1 MKSIGNLTDFV
12 RSHMLDE
19 FPVKERIDELCQNFT
34 NLNQAHEAVL
44 KARRQIESLTP
55 LVQECDRYDEAE
67 SEIALL
73 KGTRDTLHSYMG
85 GIEKELLYA
94 KIERL
99 EDEKRKVSQR
109 IEKTAKETSD
119 LETAKEKIRR
129 DIEDNGGR
137 RLGELERE
145 ISALSEEKNKRRD
158 KHLKYG
164 ELCSLL
170 DLPSPSDD
178 SAFFGNLD
186 AVKKKITSFEER
198 QQALRED
205 EVSAQMEIR
214 GSHEEHESIRRELES
229 LKNRKSNIPARMLDL
244 REELCRAI
252 NIAEARLP
260 FAGELIEV
268 RENETSWEGAIER
281 LLHNFGQSILVPDEL
296 YKAVSEYV
304 EKTNL
309 RGRIVYYRI
318 KDKREVKPGS
328 IEPGHLLHKIR
339 IRPDSEFYSWLDE
352 EIRGRFDFICC
363 STLEEFRHQ
372 PKAITEAGQIKSG
385 GTRHEKDDRHSIQD
399 RSRYILGWK
408 NKQKIALLQ
417 QNLENA
423 RKNGAKIVERA
434 KCIARE
440 LNELQKLRDAGR
452 DISAITHFSEI
463 DWQSTALRIE
473 ECVSEMREIT
483 GSADILRTLKEQLTR
498 VEQELS
504 DKKDKT
510 EKLQKEIGA
519 ISNDIENSAQAM
531 EKAEKSFFSIE
542 EPVRVE
548 FFPRIDT
555 LKDKGFPDK
564 KITLLNAENFQR
576 ELREY
581 IQRQADNITE
591 QNRRRA
597 ERIVKQMQVYC
608 DTYKAETSEID
619 ASVEAAGEYRKILD
633 NLISEDLPK
642 HEERFRRLLREGT
655 IQDIALF
662 QNRMEKERIEIINKI
677 TTINKS
683 LREIEYNRGSYIT
696 LIPDRTI
703 DQEIRQFQE
712 DLRLCLGETL
722 SGDEGEA
729 YTEEKFAQVKA
740 LIDRFRGRE
749 GLADADR
756 RWTDKV
762 TDVRNWFLFSASE
775 RWVEDD
781 SEREF
786 HSDSSG
792 KSGGQKEKLAYT
804 ILAAALAFQFSLGQE
819 GL

>member
-1 MKSIGNLTDFV
+1 
-12 RSHMLDE
+12 
-19 FPVKERIDELCQNFT
+19 
-34 NLNQAHEAVL
+34 
-44 KARRQIESLTP
+44 
-55 LVQECDRYDEAE
+55 
-67 SEIALL
+67 
-73 KGTRDTLHSYMG
+73 
-85 GIEKELLYA
+85 
-94 KIERL
+94 
-99 EDEKRKVSQR
+99 
-109 IEKTAKETSD
+109 
-119 LETAKEKIRR
+119 
-129 DIEDNGGR
+129 
-137 RLGELERE
+137 
-145 ISALSEEKNKRRD
+145 
-158 KHLKYG
+158 
-164 ELCSLL
+164 
-170 DLPSPSDD
+170 PSPSDD
-178 SAFFGNLD
+178 SVFFENLD

-198 QQALRED
+198 QKALRED
-205 EVSAQMEIR
+205 EVSVQMEIR
-214 GSHEEHESIRRELES
+214 SSQEEYESIHREIES
-229 LKNRKSNIPARMLDL
+229 LKKRKSNIPARMLDL
-244 REELCRAI
+244 RSELCRSI
-252 NIAEARLP
+252 NIPGTRLP

-268 RENETSWEGAIER
+268 RENESSWEGAIER

-318 KDKREVKPGS
+318 KDKRDVKPGT
-328 IEPGHLLHKIR
+328 IEPGHLLNKIR

-363 STLEEFRHQ
+363 STLEDFRHQ

-408 NKQKIALLQ
+408 NEQKIALLQ

-434 KCIARE
+434 KRIVIE
-440 LNELQKLRDAGR
+440 LNELQKLRDSGR
-452 DISAITHFSEI
+452 DISGITQFSEI

-483 GSADILRTLKEQLTR
+483 SSADILRTLKEQLSR
-498 VEQELS
+498 IE
-504 DKKDKT
+504 
-510 EKLQKEIGA
+510 KEIEEKRLRTSELQNRSGA
-519 ISNDIENSAQAM
+519 LEKEVSDSIEAS
-531 EKAEKSFFSIE
+531 EKAERNYLSIE
-542 EPVRVE
+542 EPARIE
-548 FFPRIDT
+548 FFPRIDI
-555 LKDKGFPDK
+555 LKEKGFPDK
-564 KITLLNAENFQR
+564 KITLQNAESFQR

-662 QNRMEKERIEIINKI
+662 QNRMEKERLEIINKI

-749 GLADADR
+749 GVTEADR

-786 HSDSSG
+786 YSDSSG

-819 GL
+819 GLWNRSFRFVMIDEAFGRGSDESARYGLELFGKLQLQLLIVTPLQK

>member
-1 MKSIGNLTDFV
+1 
-12 RSHMLDE
+12 
-19 FPVKERIDELCQNFT
+19 
-34 NLNQAHEAVL
+34 
-44 KARRQIESLTP
+44 
-55 LVQECDRYDEAE
+55 
-67 SEIALL
+67 
-73 KGTRDTLHSYMG
+73 
-85 GIEKELLYA
+85 
-94 KIERL
+94 
-99 EDEKRKVSQR
+99 
-109 IEKTAKETSD
+109 
-119 LETAKEKIRR
+119 
-129 DIEDNGGR
+129 
-137 RLGELERE
+137 
-145 ISALSEEKNKRRD
+145 
-158 KHLKYG
+158 
-164 ELCSLL
+164 
-170 DLPSPSDD
+170 PSPSDD
-178 SAFFGNLD
+178 SVFFENLD

-198 QQALRED
+198 QKALRED
-205 EVSAQMEIR
+205 EVSVQMEIR
-214 GSHEEHESIRRELES
+214 SSQEEYESIHREIES
-229 LKNRKSNIPARMLDL
+229 LKKRKSNIPARMLDL
-244 REELCRAI
+244 RSELCRSI
-252 NIAEARLP
+252 NIPETRLP

-268 RENETSWEGAIER
+268 RENESSWEGAIER

-318 KDKREVKPGS
+318 KDKRDVKPGT
-328 IEPGHLLHKIR
+328 IEPDHLLNKIR

-363 STLEEFRHQ
+363 STLDDFRHQ

-408 NKQKIALLQ
+408 NEQKIALLQ

-434 KCIARE
+434 KRIVIE
-440 LNELQKLRDAGR
+440 LNELQKLRDSGR
-452 DISAITHFSEI
+452 DISGITQFSEI

-483 GSADILRTLKEQLTR
+483 SSADILRTLKEQLSR
-498 VEQELS
+498 IE
-504 DKKDKT
+504 
-510 EKLQKEIGA
+510 KEIEEKRLRTSELQNRSGA
-519 ISNDIENSAQAM
+519 LEKEVLDSIEAS
-531 EKAEKSFFSIE
+531 EKAERNYLSIE
-542 EPVRVE
+542 EPARIE
-548 FFPRIDT
+548 FFPRIDI
-555 LKDKGFPDK
+555 LKEKGFPDK
-564 KITLLNAENFQR
+564 KITLQNAESFQR

-662 QNRMEKERIEIINKI
+662 QNRMEKERLEIINKI

-749 GLADADR
+749 GVTEADR

-786 HSDSSG
+786 YSDSSG

-819 GL
+819 GLWNRSFRFVMIDEAFGRGSDESARYGLELFGKLQLQLLIVTPLQK